1 MTSVSYCVSLS
12 RAAFNGPFISGL
24 PPFPPL
30 LASIKFG
37 RSGEEPRINNYS
49 QRPAYVNFP
58 DLRPRSLA
66 RSLAPLRARILALVI
81 PPRSERELWRLRA
94 CLVVFTSLFHLTAPK
109 LKHSPRGPSDGRNGG
124 IAPSSLPSIDI
135 SQWRS
140 RPLHFPKNV
149 GHVRGRPGSATMRD
163 IFASYSMMMVQLLGR
178 GFVALEE

>member
-1 MTSVSYCVSLS
+1 MAIPWKNIGRWEYIESNQ
-12 RAAFNGPFISGL
+12 AFPNEHSMFSQS
-24 PPFPPL
+24 FPNL
-30 LASIKFG
+30 WQNTKSNI
-37 RSGEEPRINNYS
+37 
-49 QRPAYVNFP
+49 
-58 DLRPRSLA
+58 
-66 RSLAPLRARILALVI
+66 APLALVI

-124 IAPSSLPSIDI
+124 LAPSSLPSIDI

-140 RPLHFPKNV
+140 RPLHFLKNV

>member
-1 MTSVSYCVSLS
+1 MMMTSVSYCVSLS

-37 RSGEEPRINNYS
+37 RPGEGPRINNYS

-66 RSLAPLRARILALVI
+66 PLRAARILALVI

-124 IAPSSLPSIDI
+124 LAPSSLPSIDI

-140 RPLHFPKNV
+140 RALHFLKNV
-149 GHVRGRPGSATMRD
+149 GHVRGRPGSATMGD
-163 IFASYSMMMVQLLGR
+163 IFASYS
-178 GFVALEE
+178 

>member
-12 RAAFNGPFISGL
+12 RARPLMAHLFQDCR
-24 PPFPPL
+24 PFPLSSPQSSSVL
-30 LASIKFG
+30 RSVGRRRASHKQLFTATCLCKF
-37 RSGEEPRINNYS
+37 PRP
-49 QRPAYVNFP
+49 PASF
-58 DLRPRSLA
+58 R

-124 IAPSSLPSIDI
+124 LAPSSLPSIDI

-140 RPLHFPKNV
+140 RALHFLKNV
-149 GHVRGRPGSATMRD
+149 GHVRGRPGSATMGD
-163 IFASYSMMMVQLLGR
+163 IFASYS
-178 GFVALEE
+178 